1 MKSKLEREPYGTDT
15 AGAEAPVI
23 PEKGL
28 GFAREDAG
36 QGDGGVQHPP
46 LRVRNVAHNAS
57 DGGTGRGRG
66 GSARSSSGL
75 PSCRAPDEAFAEAR
89 VYVGYQE
96 AVTDY
101 LADRLRLKRA
111 LKQLLQRTLTA
122 EKGAE
127 DKKKGPS
134 AR

>member
-1 MKSKLEREPYGTDT
+1 
-15 AGAEAPVI
+15 
-23 PEKGL
+23 
-28 GFAREDAG
+28 
-36 QGDGGVQHPP
+36 
-46 LRVRNVAHNAS
+46 
-57 DGGTGRGRG
+57 
-66 GSARSSSGL
+66 
-75 PSCRAPDEAFAEAR
+75 